1 VEQRNLLQMY
11 SLYHSKSCN
20 QQQQVCVVAFGQA
33 SPQPFPFPGRLRAH
47 IHQTGQR
54 RKQTTVHSYCMIRPY
69 TSWLPLLGRS
79 RPAADLAS
87 VPAQLAWTWQDLQ
100 LSPMTPIPTRSG
112 WSRLIQE
119 IKTLFGYY
127 NAVSSALSRRQRVS
141 MCTPSFLLRRC
152 TSETR

>member
-1 VEQRNLLQMY
+1 MEQRKLLQMY

-20 QQQQVCVVAFGQA
+20 PQQQVCIVAAGQA
-33 SPQPFPFPGRLRAH
+33 SHQPCCFPGRFRAH
-47 IHQTGQR
+47 LHQTGRR
-54 RKQTTVHSYCMIRPY
+54 RKQTTVHSYHMIRPH

-87 VPAQLAWTWQDLQ
+87 LPAQLAWTWQDLH

-112 WSRLIQE
+112 CSRLVQE
-119 IKTLFGYY
+119 VETLFGCY

-141 MCTPSFLLRRC
+141 MCTPSFLL
-152 TSETR
+152 